1 MPLGFLP
8 EKPKQRAADRQQPKP
23 PIRIVIDLRVMAS
36 LALFTVVVFI
46 FKGVLW

>member
-8 EKPKQRAADRQQPKP
+8 ETKQKDRQQPKP
-23 PIRIVIDLRVMAS
+23 PIRIVIDLRVMAW
-36 LALFTVVVFI
+36 LALFTVVAFI